1 MISFK
6 EYVLLEQLAKGKTLE
21 DIATLHNVDLEELK
35 KELLMG
41 IGVEK
46 EHTPSEK
53 TASQI
58 AMDHLTE
65 DPKYYS
71 KLKQIRL

>member
-65 DPKYYS
+65 YPRYYS
-71 KLKQIRL
+71 KLKKIGL

>member
-1 MISFK
+1 MFSFK
-6 EYVLLEQLAKGKTLE
+6 QYVLLEQLSKGKTLE
-21 DIATLHNVDLEELK
+21 DIATSHNVDVEELK

-41 IGVEK
+41 IEVEK

-53 TASQI
+53 IASQI

-71 KLKQIRL
+71 KLKKISL

>member
-6 EYVLLEQLAKGKTLE
+6 QYVLLEQLSKGKTLE
-21 DIATLHNVDLEELK
+21 DIATSHNVDVEELK

-41 IGVEK
+41 IEVEK

-53 TASQI
+53 IASQI

-65 DPKYYS
+65 DPEYYS